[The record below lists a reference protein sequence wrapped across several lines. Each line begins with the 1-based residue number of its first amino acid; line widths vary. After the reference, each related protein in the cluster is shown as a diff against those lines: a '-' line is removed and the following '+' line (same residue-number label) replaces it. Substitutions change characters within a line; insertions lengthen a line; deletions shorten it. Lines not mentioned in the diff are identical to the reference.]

1 MYFKVGRISFSS
13 AEFIKKQKHT
23 LSATWSALITVDL
36 GAWFQSFLYGF
47 NLNTAQWHLQ
57 ESLEM

>member
-13 AEFIKKQKHT
+13 AEFIKKQKRT

-36 GAWFQSFLYGF
+36 GA
-47 NLNTAQWHLQ
+47 
-57 ESLEM
+57 